1 MEMGCD
7 EKVGVMKRGFLWM
20 KSLVEKL
27 VEIGSKTK
35 ALGKDDPRR
44 VIHALKLGFTLTI
57 VSLFY
62 YYKPLY
68 DNFGVSAMWAV
79 MTVVVV
85 FEFSVGAT
93 LGKGLN
99 RAVATLLAGGLGV
112 GTHHL
117 AALSGHVG
125 QPIITSIFVF
135 LIACT
140 LTFMRF
146 FPSIKAKY
154 DYGMMISILTFS
166 MVSISGL
173 QDDEVFLLLEKRV
186 STIFLGVCVCVVIS
200 ISVFPF
206 WAGEDLHN
214 RIALNIENLALFFE
228 GYGSEYFKTSQ
239 DREANK
245 DEKLI
250 QAYKSVLKSSG
261 IEDTLYN
268 FARWEPGHGCFQF
281 RHPWKQ
287 YLKIG
292 ALTHQ
297 CAFRI
302 DALHRNLSSS
312 NFQVSQEIRREIQ
325 ESCMEMSIES
335 GKALRQL
342 VSSIRE
348 MTQPTQAEIH
358 THNSKAAAKKL
369 KASLRSSRLWEHCD
383 PLTLIPAA
391 TIGSLLIDVVDCTEK
406 IAEAVQELASLAHF
420 NSAKPGVVSLEK
432 SEAVIQIEKEKVQP
446 NIGISF
452 VTIPISTG

>member
-1 MEMGCD
+1 MEMGSD
-7 EKVGVMKRGFLWM
+7 EKVGVIRRGILWV
-20 KSLVEKL
+20 KGLVGKL
-27 VEIGSKTK
+27 VEVGSKTR

-44 VIHALKLGFTLTI
+44 VIHALKLGLTLTI
-57 VSLFY
+57 VSILY

-68 DNFGVSAMWAV
+68 ESFGVSAMWAV

-99 RAVATLLAGGLGV
+99 RAFATLIAGGLGA
-112 GTHHL
+112 GAHHL

-166 MVSISGL
+166 LVSISGL
-173 QDDEVFLLLEKRV
+173 RDDEIFLLLQKRV

-200 ISVFPF
+200 ISISPF

-214 RIALNIENLALFFE
+214 RIALNIEKLALFFE
-228 GYGSEYFKTSQ
+228 GYGSEYFRTLQ

-245 DEKLI
+245 DEKFI
-250 QAYKSVLKSSG
+250 QPYKSILKSSG

-292 ALTHQ
+292 ALTYQ

-312 NFQVSQEIRREIQ
+312 NFQLSQEIRTEIQ
-325 ESCMEMSIES
+325 EPCMEMSVES

-358 THNSKAAAKKL
+358 THKSKAAAKKL
-369 KASLRSSRLWEHCD
+369 KASLRSSSLWENCD
-383 PLTLIPAA
+383 LLTLIPAA
-391 TIGSLLIDVVDCTEK
+391 TVGSLLIDVVDCTEK
-406 IAEAVQELASLAHF
+406 IAEAVQELACLAHF
-420 NSAKPGVVSLEK
+420 KSSKVGVVALEK
-432 SEAVIQIEKEKVQP
+432 SEAAVQREKEKVQP

>member
-1 MEMGCD
+1 MEMVSH
-7 EKVGVMKRGFLWM
+7 EKVGLMSGGFVWVKGLFA
-20 KSLVEKL
+20 KL
-27 VEIGSKTK
+27 VEVASKTR

-44 VIHALKLGFTLTI
+44 VIHSLKLGLTLTI
-57 VSLFY
+57 VSMLY
-62 YYKPLY
+62 YYKPLFA
-68 DNFGVSAMWAV
+68 NFGVSAMWAV

-99 RAVATLLAGGLGV
+99 RAFATLFAGALGA
-112 GTHHL
+112 GAHHL

-135 LIACT
+135 LLACI

-154 DYGMMISILTFS
+154 DYGMMIGILTFS
-166 MVSISGL
+166 FVSISGVG
-173 QDDEVFLLLEKRV
+173 DDEILLLLQKRV

-200 ISVFPF
+200 ISISPF
-206 WAGEDLHN
+206 WAGQDLHN
-214 RIALNIENLALFFE
+214 RIALNIEKLALFFQ
-228 GYGSEYFKTSQ
+228 GYGSVEYFKTLQ
-239 DREANK
+239 DREAK
-245 DEKLI
+245 DDKSI
-250 QAYKSVLKSSG
+250 QAYKSILKSSG

-292 ALTHQ
+292 ALTYQ

-312 NFQVSQEIRREIQ
+312 SFQVSQEIQTQIQ
-325 ESCMEMSIES
+325 EPCMEMSMET

-348 MTQPTQAEIH
+348 MTQPTLAEIH
-358 THNSKAAAKKL
+358 TNNSKAAAKKL
-369 KASLRSSRLWEHCD
+369 KASLKSSRLWENCD
-383 PLTLIPAA
+383 LLTLIPAA
-391 TIGSLLIDVVDCTEK
+391 NVGTLLVDVVDITEK

-420 NSAKPGVVSLEK
+420 KAAKPA
-432 SEAVIQIEKEKVQP
+432 EAAIQSEKEKVEP
-446 NIGISF
+446 NIGVSF
-452 VTIPISTG
+452 VTIPIGSG

>member
-1 MEMGCD
+1 MEMECD
-7 EKVGVMKRGFLWM
+7 EKVRVGKRMSLWM
-20 KSLVEKL
+20 KGLFAKL
-27 VEIGSKTK
+27 VEIGNETK
-35 ALGKDDPRR
+35 ALWKDDPRR
-44 VIHALKLGFTLTI
+44 VIHALKLGLTLTI
-57 VSLFY
+57 VSLLY
-62 YYKPLY
+62 YYRPLY

-93 LGKGLN
+93 VGKGLN
-99 RAVATLLAGGLGV
+99 RAFATLFAGGLGA
-112 GTHHL
+112 GAHHL
-117 AALSGHVG
+117 AALSGRVG

-154 DYGMMISILTFS
+154 DYGMMISILSFS
-166 MVSISGL
+166 FVSISGL
-173 QDDEVFLLLEKRV
+173 RDDEIFLLLQKRV
-186 STIFLGVCVCVVIS
+186 STIFLGVCVCLIIS
-200 ISVFPF
+200 ISISPF
-206 WAGEDLHN
+206 WAGQDLHN
-214 RIALNIENLALFFE
+214 RIALNIEYLALFFE
-228 GYGSEYFKTSQ
+228 GYGSEYFKTLQ

-245 DEKLI
+245 DENFS
-250 QAYKSVLKSSG
+250 QSYKSILKSSG

-292 ALTHQ
+292 ALTYQ
-297 CAFRI
+297 CAFRV
-302 DALHRNLSSS
+302 DALHRNLSS
-312 NFQVSQEIRREIQ
+312 NFQLSQEIRAEIQ
-325 ESCMEMSIES
+325 EPCMEMSMES
-335 GKALRQL
+335 GKTLRKL

-348 MTQPTQAEIH
+348 MNQPTQAEIH
-358 THNSKAAAKKL
+358 IHNSKAAAKKL
-369 KASLRSSRLWEHCD
+369 KASLKSSRMWENCD
-383 PLTLIPAA
+383 LLTLIPAA

-420 NSAKPGVVSLEK
+420 KSAKPGVVSLVK
-432 SEAVIQIEKEKVQP
+432 SEAAVQSGKEKVQP
-446 NIGISF
+446 NIGLPF